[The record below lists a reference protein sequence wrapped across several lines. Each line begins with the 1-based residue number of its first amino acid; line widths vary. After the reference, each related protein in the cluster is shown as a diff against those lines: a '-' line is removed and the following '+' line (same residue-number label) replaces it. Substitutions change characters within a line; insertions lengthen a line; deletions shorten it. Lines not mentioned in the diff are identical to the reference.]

1 MKQEDIMLFV
11 EAMVK
16 YINNHKEENNFTIV
30 QILLVPATVKT
41 IKSIWSFKRKQKPEG
56 KLLNHKAKICAHEGI
71 QQWGGEVA
79 YWKTYYPVVNMLS
92 VRLLLCITKIQ
103 HLDSKTINFVLAF
116 PQAKLNKDIWMQLLA
131 GFQVYGETEENPE
144 KHYLLKLEVLIYGLN
159 RHFFFIVLFGTCE
172 LTHRL

>member
-1 MKQEDIMLFV
+1 MLHISASDKKIDRMLFV
-11 EAMVK
+11 ADMEK
-16 YINNHKEENNFTIV
+16 EINAREGGKHWTIV
-30 QILLVPATVKT
+30 QRSLVPATVKT

-116 PQAKLNKDIWMQLLA
+116 PQAELNEDIWIKFPA
-131 GFQVYGETEENPE
+131 GFQVYG
-144 KHYLLKLEVLIYGLN
+144 
-159 RHFFFIVLFGTCE
+159 
-172 LTHRL
+172 